1 MGGGGGGEEE
11 EEEGSIYDQKGRT
24 HVDTWR
30 LQEKKKLEKFDD
42 HSRMTERE
50 TKQPRVPRP
59 VLFVGRAFMPA
70 AKSAN
75 VWQID
80 ITTRLGLKPHLSS

>member
-1 MGGGGGGEEE
+1 MGGGGGEEE
-11 EEEGSIYDQKGRT
+11 EEEGSICDQEERT
-24 HVDTWR
+24 HGE
-30 LQEKKKLEKFDD
+30 LQEKEKFQKFDD